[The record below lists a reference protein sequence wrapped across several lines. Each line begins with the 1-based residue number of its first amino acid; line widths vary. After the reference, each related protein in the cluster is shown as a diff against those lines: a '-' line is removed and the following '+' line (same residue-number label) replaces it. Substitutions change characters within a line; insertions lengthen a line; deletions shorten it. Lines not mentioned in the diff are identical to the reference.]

1 MVVNGKPLIM
11 RRLALLALMLQ
22 LGDAAASFTAVRTP
36 PRLHRCPAAACKVAL
51 PSAASVC
58 RIARRSRRCTMSVH
72 PADMK
77 RADDPSQEEVGG
89 LRIVGGVVGYLLGPS
104 LTGSAVLGIFLGIT
118 LGNYL
123 AFFEGRR
130 GAMLREAGWQV
141 YSTVDTQKRRCREL
155 WGSVWATAQERGVPE
170 ALRST
175 REAMGGF
182 ASQLREEIVA
192 FDNSSNTT
200 LRARAYVAG
209 QRTRLEEWAAS
220 KGITP
225 RLTALC
231 EAAGLFALA
240 AKARIAFEAFEARV
254 EERQGITR

>member
-1 MVVNGKPLIM
+1 MM
-11 RRLALLALMLQ
+11 RPLALLALALQ
-22 LGDAAASFTAVRTP
+22 LGDAAASFTVVRTP
-36 PRLHRCPAAACKVAL
+36 PPLRCSAAACKRTL

-58 RIARRSRRCTMSVH
+58 CSARRSLRCTMSVH

-104 LTGSAVLGIFLGIT
+104 LTGSAVLGIFLGVT
-118 LGNYL
+118 LGSYL
-123 AFFEGRR
+123 AFLEGRR

-141 YSTVDTQKRRCREL
+141 YGTLDTQKRRCQEL
-155 WGSVWATAQERGVPE
+155 WGSVWAAAQERGVPE

-175 REAMGGF
+175 GEAMGGF
-182 ASQLREEIVA
+182 AEQLREEIVA

-200 LRARAYVAG
+200 LRARAYLTG
-209 QRTRLEEWAAS
+209 QRTRLEGWAAS

-240 AKARIAFEAFEARV
+240 AKVRIAFEAFEARV